1 MSGDERTRHTDEG
14 RVALVTGASRGIGA
28 AIALRL
34 AHDGFD
40 VALNWVGE
48 DARDNHAEAEAVAE
62 QARALDVEALCVEA
76 DITDRTAVDTMVA
89 EVGERLGPVAV
100 LVNNAGITR
109 DRTLRKLAPED
120 WDRVLE
126 VNLTGAFNCTRAAVD
141 GMTER
146 GWGRIISLSSVVAL
160 MGNFGQANYAA
171 SKAGLLGLT
180 KSLAR
185 EVARKGVT
193 VNAVAPGFI
202 ATEMTAA
209 IPEDVAERIVES
221 IPVGWMGEPADV
233 ANAVAFL
240 ASEQARYITGHVLSV
255 NGGLH
260 M

>member
-1 MSGDERTRHTDEG
+1 MDADRRI
-14 RVALVTGASRGIGA
+14 ALVTGASRGIGA

-34 AHDGFD
+34 AEDGHD
-40 VALNWVGE
+40 VALNYVE
-48 DARDNHAEAEAVAE
+48 DPARDNAAEADAVAE
-62 QARALDVEALCVEA
+62 KIRELGVEALCVAA
-76 DITDRTAVDTMVA
+76 DVTDREAVADMVGYVTA
-89 EVGERLGPVAV
+89 RLGSVDV

-109 DRTLRKLAPED
+109 DRTLRKLPPED
-120 WDRVLE
+120 WDRVLA
-126 VNLTGAFNCTRAAVD
+126 VNLTGAFNCAQAVVE

-146 GWGRIISLSSVVAL
+146 GWGRIVSVSSVVGL
-160 MGNFGQANYAA
+160 TGNFGQANYAA

-209 IPEDVAERIVES
+209 MPPEVLERVTES
-221 IPVGWMGEPADV
+221 IPMAEMGAPEDI

-240 ASEQARYITGHVLSV
+240 ASDEARYITGHVLSV
-255 NGGLH
+255 NGGWY

>member
-1 MSGDERTRHTDEG
+1 MSDAR

-28 AIALRL
+28 AITLRL
-34 AHDGFD
+34 ARDGCD
-40 VALNWVGE
+40 VALNWVRE
-48 DARDNHAEAEAVAE
+48 DARDNAAEAEAVAE
-62 QARALDVEALCVEA
+62 QARALDVDAICVEA
-76 DITDRTAVDTMVA
+76 DVTDRTAVGAMVEQVA
-89 EVGERLGPVAV
+89 ERLGPVSV

-120 WDRVLE
+120 WDRVIE
-126 VNLTGAFNCTRAAVD
+126 VNLTGAFNCAREVAD

-146 GWGRIISLSSVVAL
+146 GWGRIVSVSSVVAL
-160 MGNFGQANYAA
+160 TGNFGQTNYAA
-171 SKAGLLGLT
+171 AKAGLLGLT

-185 EVARKGVT
+185 EVARRGVT

-209 IPEDVAERIVES
+209 IPPDVAEQIVAQ
-221 IPVGWMGEPADV
+221 IPTGAMGEAVDV
-233 ANAVAFL
+233 ANAVGFL
-240 ASEQARYITGHVLSV
+240 ASEEAGYITGHVLSI

>member
-1 MSGDERTRHTDEG
+1 MGDDR

-28 AIALRL
+28 AIAVRL
-34 AHDGFD
+34 ARDGCD
-40 VALNWVGE
+40 VAINWLRE
-48 DARDNHAEAEAVAE
+48 KARDNEAEAATVAE
-62 QARALDVEALCVEA
+62 QVRAMDVDAICVEA
-76 DITDRTAVDTMVA
+76 DITDRDAVNAMVRRVEEA
-89 EVGERLGPVAV
+89 LGPIAV
-100 LVNNAGITR
+100 LVSNAGITR
-109 DRTLRKLAPED
+109 DRTLRKLPPED

-126 VNLTGAFNCTRAAVD
+126 VNLTGAFNCMRAVVD

-146 GWGRIISLSSVVAL
+146 GWGRIISISSVVAL
-160 MGNFGQANYAA
+160 MGNFGQTNYAA

-185 EVARKGVT
+185 EVALKGVT

-209 IPEDVAERIVES
+209 IPHDVTEQIVAT
-221 IPVGWMGEPADV
+221 IPMGAMGEPIDV

-240 ASEQARYITGHVLSV
+240 ASDEARYITGHVLSV
-255 NGGLH
+255 NGGVW

>member
-1 MSGDERTRHTDEG
+1 MPQR
-14 RVALVTGASRGIGA
+14 RVALITGASRGIGA

-34 AHDGFD
+34 ARNGCD
-40 VALNWVGE
+40 VALNWLHE
-48 DARDNHAEAEAVAE
+48 DGRDNQSEAETVAE
-62 QARALDVEALCVEA
+62 QARTLDVDAYCVEA
-76 DITDRTAVDTMVA
+76 DVTVRDAVAAMVA
-89 EVGERLGPVAV
+89 EVTEHLGGVDV

-120 WDRVLE
+120 WDRVIE
-126 VNLTGAFNCTRAAVD
+126 MNLTGAFNCARAVID

-146 GWGRIISLSSVVAL
+146 GWGRIVSLSSVVAL

-171 SKAGLLGLT
+171 SKAGILGLT

-209 IPEDVAERIVES
+209 IPDDVADQIVAQ
-221 IPVGWMGEPADV
+221 IPIGTMGEPIDV

-240 ASEQARYITGHVLSV
+240 ASDEARYITGHVLSV

-260 M
+260 

>member
-1 MSGDERTRHTDEG
+1 VSTDR
-14 RVALVTGASRGIGA
+14 RVALITGASRGIGA

-34 AHDGFD
+34 ARDGFD
-40 VALNWVGE
+40 LALNWVGE
-48 DARDNHAEAEAVAE
+48 QSRDNEAEAEAIAE
-62 QARALDVEALCVEA
+62 NARALDAESVCVEA
-76 DITDRTAVDTMVA
+76 DVTDRDAVAAMVEDVA
-89 EVGERLGPVAV
+89 KGLGPVAA

-109 DRTLRKLAPED
+109 DRTLRKLPPED

-126 VNLTGAFNCTRAAVD
+126 VNLTGAFNCCRAVAD
-141 GMTER
+141 GMAER
-146 GWGRIISLSSVVAL
+146 GWGRIISISSVVAQ

-202 ATEMTAA
+202 ATEMTAE
-209 IPEDVAERIVES
+209 IPKDVAEQIVAQ
-221 IPVGWMGEPADV
+221 IPVGSMGEPADV
-233 ANAVAFL
+233 ASAVAFL
-240 ASEQARYITGHVLSV
+240 ASDEARYITGHVLSV
-255 NGGLH
+255 NGGLR

>member
-1 MSGDERTRHTDEG
+1 MADDR
-14 RVALVTGASRGIGA
+14 RVALITGASRGIGA
-28 AIALRL
+28 AIVLRL
-34 AHDGFD
+34 ARDGYD
-40 VALNWVGE
+40 VALNWLRE
-48 DARDNHAEAEAVAE
+48 DGRDNETEAETIAE
-62 QARALDVEALCVEA
+62 QARALEVEAVCLEA
-76 DITDRTAVDTMVA
+76 DVTDRGAVATMV
-89 EVGERLGPVAV
+89 ERITERLGAV
-100 LVNNAGITR
+100 DVLINNAGITR
-109 DRTLRKLAPED
+109 DRTLRKLPPED
-120 WDRVLE
+120 WDRVLA
-126 VNLTGAFNCTRAAVD
+126 VNLTGAFNCGRAVVE

-146 GWGRIISLSSVVAL
+146 GWGRIVSLSSVVAL

-209 IPEDVAERIVES
+209 IPDDVAEQIVAQ
-221 IPVGWMGEPADV
+221 IPIGAMGEPIDV

-240 ASEQARYITGHVLSV
+240 ASDEARYITGHVLSV
-255 NGGLH
+255 NGGLR

>member
-1 MSGDERTRHTDEG
+1 MDAQE

-28 AIALRL
+28 AVALRL
-34 AHDGFD
+34 AHDGHHLAINY
-40 VALNWVGE
+40 VEEA
-48 DARDNHAEAEAVAE
+48 ARDNAAEADEVAE
-62 QARALDVEALCVEA
+62 AIRATGAEAICVEA
-76 DITDRTAVDTMVA
+76 DVTDREAVADMFACVTQ
-89 EVGERLGPVAV
+89 RLGPVDV

-120 WDRVLE
+120 WDAVIA
-126 VNLTGAFNCTRAAVD
+126 VNLTGAFNCAQAAVE
-141 GMTER
+141 GMVER

-171 SKAGLLGLT
+171 SKAGLLGMT

-202 ATEMTAA
+202 DTEMTRA
-209 IPEDVAERIVES
+209 IPPDIIEQIVAT
-221 IPVGWMGEPADV
+221 IPIGAMGTPEDV

-240 ASEQARYITGHVLSV
+240 ASDEARYVTGHVLSV
-255 NGGLH
+255 NGGVY

>member
-1 MSGDERTRHTDEG
+1 MPQG
-14 RVALVTGASRGIGA
+14 RVALITGASRGIGA

-34 AHDGFD
+34 ASDGCD
-40 VALNWVGE
+40 VALNWLRE
-48 DARDNHAEAEAVAE
+48 DGRDNEAEAAAVAE
-62 QARALDVEALCVEA
+62 QARALDVDAHCVEA
-76 DITDRTAVDTMVA
+76 DVTDRDAVAAMVA
-89 EVGERLGPVAV
+89 EVSERLGPVDI

-109 DRTLRKLAPED
+109 DRTLRKLAPQD
-120 WDRVLE
+120 WDRVIE
-126 VNLTGAFNCTRAAVD
+126 VNLTGAFNCARAVVD

-146 GWGRIISLSSVVAL
+146 GWGRIVSLSSVVAL

-209 IPEDVAERIVES
+209 IPDDVAEQIVAQ
-221 IPVGWMGEPADV
+221 IPIGVMGEPIDV

-240 ASEQARYITGHVLSV
+240 ASEEARYITGHVLSV
-255 NGGLH
+255 NGGLL

>member
-1 MSGDERTRHTDEG
+1 MRLLG

-34 AHDGFD
+34 AADGAA
-40 VALNWVGE
+40 VAINYVEAE
-48 DARDNHAEAEAVAE
+48 DRDNAAEADAVAE
-62 QARALDVEALCVEA
+62 QVRALGRAAVCVQADV
-76 DITDRTAVDTMVA
+76 TDRPAVADMVEYVA
-89 EVGERLGPVAV
+89 ARLGPVDI
-100 LVNNAGITR
+100 LVNNAGITL

-120 WDRVLE
+120 WDRVLA
-126 VNLTGAFNCTRAAVD
+126 VNLTGAFNCAQAVIA

-146 GWGRIISLSSVVAL
+146 GWGRIISISSVVGL
-160 MGNFGQANYAA
+160 TGNFGQTNYAA

-185 EVARKGVT
+185 EVACKGVT

-209 IPEDVAERIVES
+209 MPPDVAEGVVAQ
-221 IPVGWMGEPADV
+221 IPVGEMGRPEDV

-240 ASEQARYITGHVLSV
+240 ASDEARYITGHVLSV
-255 NGGLH
+255 NGGLY

>member
-1 MSGDERTRHTDEG
+1 MTGER
-14 RVALVTGASRGIGA
+14 RVALITGASRGIGA

-34 AHDGFD
+34 ARDGCD
-40 VALNWVGE
+40 VALNWVAE
-48 DARDNHAEAEAVAE
+48 DGRDNRSEAERIAE
-62 QARALDVEALCVEA
+62 QARALEVEALCVEA
-76 DITDRTAVDTMVA
+76 DITDRDAVAAMEEEVA
-89 EVGERLGPVAV
+89 ARLGPVNV

-109 DRTLRKLAPED
+109 DRTLRKLPPED

-126 VNLTGAFNCTRAAVD
+126 VNLTGAFNCTRAVVD
-141 GMTER
+141 GMTSR

-202 ATEMTAA
+202 ETEMTAA
-209 IPEDVAERIVES
+209 IPEDVAEQIVS
-221 IPVGWMGEPADV
+221 QIPVGAMGEPIDV

-240 ASEQARYITGHVLSV
+240 ASDEARYITGHVLSV
-255 NGGLH
+255 NGGLR

>member
-1 MSGDERTRHTDEG
+1 MDRDNRT
-14 RVALVTGASRGIGA
+14 ALVTGASRGIGE

-34 AHDGFD
+34 AADGAD
-40 VALNWVGE
+40 VAVNYIEVA
-48 DARDNHAEAEAVAE
+48 DRDNAAEADAVAE
-62 QARALDVEALCVEA
+62 RIRDLGCEAVCVEA
-76 DITDRTAVDTMVA
+76 DVTDREAVADMVEYVSA
-89 EVGERLGPVAV
+89 RLGPVDI
-100 LVNNAGITR
+100 LVNNAGIAL
-109 DRTLRKLAPED
+109 DRTLRKLPPED
-120 WDRVLE
+120 WDAVIA
-126 VNLTGAFNCTRAAVD
+126 VNLTGAFNCARAVLES
-141 GMTER
+141 MTER

-202 ATEMTAA
+202 DTEMTQA
-209 IPEDVAERIVES
+209 IPEDVAARIVEG
-221 IPVGWMGEPADV
+221 IPMQAMGLPKDV

-240 ASEQARYITGHVLSV
+240 ASDEARYITGHVLSV
-255 NGGLH
+255 NGGLY

>member
-1 MSGDERTRHTDEG
+1 MGDDR

-28 AIALRL
+28 AIAVRL
-34 AHDGFD
+34 ARDGCD
-40 VALNWVGE
+40 VAINWLRE
-48 DARDNHAEAEAVAE
+48 ETRDNEAEAATVAE
-62 QARALDVEALCVEA
+62 QVRAMDVDAICVEA
-76 DITDRTAVDTMVA
+76 DITDRDAVNAMVRRVEEA
-89 EVGERLGPVAV
+89 LGPIAV
-100 LVNNAGITR
+100 LVSNAGITL
-109 DRTLRKLAPED
+109 DRTLRKLPPED

-126 VNLTGAFNCTRAAVD
+126 VNLTGAFNCMRAVVD

-146 GWGRIISLSSVVAL
+146 GWGRIISISSVVAL
-160 MGNFGQANYAA
+160 MGNFGQTNYAA

-185 EVARKGVT
+185 EVALKGVT

-209 IPEDVAERIVES
+209 IPDDVTEQIVAT
-221 IPVGWMGEPADV
+221 IPMGAMGEPIDV

-240 ASEQARYITGHVLSV
+240 ASDEARYITGHVLSV
-255 NGGLH
+255 NGGVW

>member
-1 MSGDERTRHTDEG
+1 MNADRRI
-14 RVALVTGASRGIGA
+14 ALVTGASRGIGA

-34 AHDGFD
+34 AEDGHD
-40 VALNWVGE
+40 VAINYVE
-48 DARDNHAEAEAVAE
+48 DPVRDNAAEADALAEQIRDLGVEAVCVAADVTDREAVA
-62 QARALDVEALCVEA
+62 D
-76 DITDRTAVDTMVA
+76 MVGYVA
-89 EVGERLGPVAV
+89 ARLGSVDV

-109 DRTLRKLAPED
+109 DRTLRKLPPED
-120 WDRVLE
+120 WDRVLA
-126 VNLTGAFNCTRAAVD
+126 VNLTGAFNCAQAVVE

-146 GWGRIISLSSVVAL
+146 GWGRIVSVSSVVGL
-160 MGNFGQANYAA
+160 TGNFGQANYAA

-209 IPEDVAERIVES
+209 MPPEVLARVTES
-221 IPVGWMGEPADV
+221 IPLGEMGTAEDV

-240 ASEQARYITGHVLSV
+240 ASDEARYITGHVLSV
-255 NGGLH
+255 NGGWY

>member
-1 MSGDERTRHTDEG
+1 MNADRRI
-14 RVALVTGASRGIGA
+14 ALVTGASRGIGA

-34 AHDGFD
+34 AEDGHD
-40 VALNWVGE
+40 VAINYVE
-48 DARDNHAEAEAVAE
+48 DPARDNAAEADALAE
-62 QARALDVEALCVEA
+62 EIRDLGVEALCVAA
-76 DITDRTAVDTMVA
+76 DVTDREAVADMVGYVA
-89 EVGERLGPVAV
+89 ARLGSVDV

-109 DRTLRKLAPED
+109 DRTLRKLPPED
-120 WDRVLE
+120 WDRVLA
-126 VNLTGAFNCTRAAVD
+126 VNLTGAFNCAQAVVE

-146 GWGRIISLSSVVAL
+146 GWGRIVNVSSVVAL
-160 MGNFGQANYAA
+160 TGNFGQANYAA

-209 IPEDVAERIVES
+209 MPPDVLARVIES
-221 IPVGWMGEPADV
+221 IPLGEMGSAEDV

-240 ASEQARYITGHVLSV
+240 ASDEARYITGHVLSV
-255 NGGLH
+255 NGGWY